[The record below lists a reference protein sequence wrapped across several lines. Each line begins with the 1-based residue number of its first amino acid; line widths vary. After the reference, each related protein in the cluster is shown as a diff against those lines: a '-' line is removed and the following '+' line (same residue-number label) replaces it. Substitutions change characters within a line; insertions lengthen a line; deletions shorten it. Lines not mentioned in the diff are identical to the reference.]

1 MPDDA
6 IEEYEKGEFMY
17 PQYGVNFD
25 NKIKEAIKIIKRFP
39 KSFKSTEFTY
49 RGYEIYMRCINTY
62 LFFYIVEDGVI
73 TVFRVLKDGMNWEYL
88 MKLWIRQNF
97 EPEK

>member
-1 MPDDA
+1 MVRMK
-6 IEEYEKGEFMY
+6 EYILKEFMY

-25 NKIKEAIKIIKRFP
+25 NKIKEAIKIIKRSP
-39 KSFKSTEFTY
+39 KSFKSTELTY

-73 TVFRVLKDGMNWEYL
+73 TVLRVLKDGMNWEYL

>member
-1 MPDDA
+1 
-6 IEEYEKGEFMY
+6 
-17 PQYGVNFD
+17 
-25 NKIKEAIKIIKRFP
+25 
-39 KSFKSTEFTY
+39 
-49 RGYEIYMRCINTY
+49 MRCIDTY